1 MGLGGS
7 LEAAQR
13 RARARRRPS
22 EGDVQGAAWERG
34 GVRTADRE
42 APPSPGLLVD
52 PQAHS
57 QPLTEPEDVFCCPC
71 VIRDSYRR
79 RKGQLYT
86 LKTANG
92 VKRSAFSSQQLLRP
106 ARKAWVWPV
115 GGRARAC
122 LLPSALWGAGRAS
135 CPLPSG
141 VLAGPPAAPPASA
154 GLLGARRGFRWLCF
168 HAERVLYKHPVQS
181 LGLSPLQP

>member
-1 MGLGGS
+1 MSEVGRG
-7 LEAAQR
+7 AQTPLR
-13 RARARRRPS
+13 GTCR
-22 EGDVQGAAWERG
+22 GAAWERG
-34 GVRTADRE
+34 GVRTADGQ
-42 APPSPGLLVD
+42 APPSPALLVD
-52 PQAHS
+52 PQARS

-71 VIRDSYRR
+71 LIRDSYWR
-79 RKGQLYT
+79 RKGQLCT

-92 VKRSAFSSQQLLRP
+92 MKRSAFSSEQLLRP

-122 LLPSALWGAGRAS
+122 LLPSAVWGAGRAS
-135 CPLPSG
+135 CCTL
-141 VLAGPPAAPPASA
+141 PASA

-168 HAERVLYKHPVQS
+168 HAERVLYKHSVQS